1 MRQFRTLLFT
11 AAALFA
17 GAMPA
22 HAAAK
27 PDFNAPHPV
36 QHVREGNLASSQ
48 PYAMNYTDQM
58 AQSLGVKD
66 GQWQAFQSKDPML
79 PSLAGGMGSGGHP
92 MLKLQWRP

>member
-1 MRQFRTLLFT
+1 MRRVLFF
-11 AAALFA
+11 AAAAVFA
-17 GAMPA
+17 GVVPS
-22 HAAAK
+22 HAFAK

-36 QHVREGNLASSQ
+36 PHVREAGLAPSQ

-66 GQWQAFQSKDPML
+66 GQWEAFQSRDPLM
-79 PSLAGGMGSGGHP
+79 PSLNGGMGSGGQP

>member
-22 HAAAK
+22 YAAAK

-66 GQWQAFQSKDPML
+66 GQWQAFQSEDPML
-79 PSLAGGMGSGGHP
+79 PSLAGGMGSGGQP